1 MATTKQLATAERDA
15 LRRQLMQESA
25 NRWIEALNK
34 AFTEGRLKPMSSPDN
49 VAGQTRQA
57 RPSTLAIGS
66 ATPSTKTDDD
76 APR

>member
-34 AFTEGRLKPMSSPDN
+34 AFSEGRLKPMSSPDN
-49 VAGQTRQA
+49 VAGQSRQA
-57 RPSTLAIGS
+57 RPSLPIGS
-66 ATPSTKTDDD
+66 ATPSTKTDD